1 MNSNSNTY
9 DKKTKNKKT
18 TMTWQLALDELEIW
32 ETDVPTMDQEF
43 VTKKYRKLALK
54 WHPDKNKDPNA
65 TDKFQQINEAHNYLL
80 RELAFDRD
88 DERDERDERD
98 DKEKENPHLYVNILS
113 DFIMSLVKGT
123 YKEILLSIVN
133 DIATLK
139 YEDTLLYIKGK
150 FEHMDKQ
157 TAIDIYQ
164 LMYKYKDLIYI
175 SNDILE
181 LVSFIIKERYH
192 NDRVFILKPTLKDL
206 MDHNIYKLNVDDQIY
221 LVPLWHQELYFDAPN
236 ESSEIIVLC
245 QPKLPTNILLDET
258 NNNIHTEMTILASD
272 LPHLF
277 QNEPIL
283 SVHVGDKWFPIPLNK
298 LYLKEEQFYTL
309 PGQGISRIVEKDI
322 CHIHTKSDIIVKIKI
337 LLL

>member
-1 MNSNSNTY
+1 
-9 DKKTKNKKT
+9 
-18 TMTWQLALDELEIW
+18 MTWQLALDELEIW
-32 ETDVPTMDQEF
+32 ETEVPTMDPEF

-54 WHPDKNKDPNA
+54 WHPDKNKDPTA

-80 RELAFDRD
+80 RELAFHKDKDGNDGNDENDGNED
-88 DERDERDERD
+88 DEEDDEK
-98 DKEKENPHLYVNILS
+98 KEDSQRYIHILR
-113 DFIMSLVKGT
+113 DFIMSLVKGA

-133 DIATLK
+133 DLATLK
-139 YEDTLLYIKGK
+139 YEDTLMYIKSK

-157 TAIDIYQ
+157 TAIDMYQ

-181 LVSFIIKERYH
+181 LVSLIIKERYH

-206 MDHNIYKLNVDDQIY
+206 MDHNIYKLNVDDQVY

-236 ESSEIIVLC
+236 GSSEIIVLC
-245 QPKLPTNILLDET
+245 QPKLPTHVLIDET
-258 NNNIHTEMTILASD
+258 NNNIHTEMTLLASEL
-272 LPHLF
+272 LPLLQQHDF
-277 QNEPIL
+277 PMIR
-283 SVHVGDKWFPIPLNK
+283 VHVGDKSFPIPLNK

-322 CHIHTKSDIIVKIKI
+322 YHTQTKSDIIVKIKI
-337 LLL
+337 VW